1 MSVANWNPTAFYVI
15 GDEVYDLSNNYYNA
29 IADNTN
35 DPPSTS
41 LNWKLIPPPFGGI
54 SVITTPNGSGM
65 NAVVALPNAT
75 LSTNL
80 KPGPGIT
87 LTPSGV
93 DTSITIGTST
103 VSFPPSY
110 GSFYST
116 TTQTLNPGGVAIE
129 NLVTYDASFLNTP
142 DVVLLGALPTSVVQV
157 NTAGVYKFLYSIQAN
172 KNPGG
177 ATSFPVEVYIKVNGI
192 TVPNSSS
199 RTRINNA
206 TEVVIT
212 CEYILSLAA
221 TNTVEVAAY
230 TTALG
235 LLTFPFFAP
244 IGTAPATPSII
255 TNIYRIA

>member
-15 GDEVYDLSNNYYNA
+15 GDEVYDLSNDYYNA

-35 DPPSTS
+35 DPPPSAS
-41 LNWKLIPPPFGGI
+41 WVLIPPPFGGI
-54 SVITTPNGSGM
+54 SVLTTPNGSGM

-110 GSFYST
+110 GSFYSLGI
-116 TTQTLNPGGVAIE
+116 QTLNPVAPAGE
-129 NLVTYDASFLNTP
+129 NLVTYGNSFINTP
-142 DVVLLGALPTSVVQV
+142 DVVLFGPLPTPAIQV
-157 NTAGVYKFLYSIQAN
+157 NTTGIYKFLYSIQAD
-172 KNPGG
+172 KTSGG
-177 ATSFPVEVYIKVNGI
+177 ASSFPVEVYIKVNGI

-199 RTRINNA
+199 RTRVTNN
-206 TEVVIT
+206 TEVVVT

-230 TTALG
+230 TTAIG
-235 LLTFPFFAP
+235 LIRFPSFP
-244 IGTAPATPSII
+244 PTGTAPATPSII
-255 TNIYRIA
+255 SNIYRIA